1 MVEQYMDLL
10 PFVHMSAWL
19 GLLMVRG
26 AGGGVWAGS
35 RLLNVG
41 VPADRRLARPPE
53 RVSR

>member
-1 MVEQYMDLL
+1 MAERYMELL

-19 GLLMVRG
+19 GLFMVRG
-26 AGGGVWAGS
+26 AGGVWTGNH
-35 RLLNVG
+35 LLNVG